1 MDGTVTTV
9 PGGGGQTTW
18 RAGGGGAHR
27 VRLSTMMHP
36 LAMRSKNSPMPR
48 RPKGPVPN
56 RCIQV
61 RFVSKVLSMCCWFNG
76 HYKGCGWPR
85 WFRGEVRN
93 PPLGLHPQEFM
104 LMPQRPIEP
113 GENGK
118 PRNPKAH
125 IGGWSKTYAEL
136 AGWLCDETYADG
148 SPIGVVQLVLYR
160 SNGAIVC
167 DLRIADGQL
176 RLRGIERSPD
186 MALNALEALLRAT
199 PVPWEPCPFPIG
211 GGKDRRKGK

>member
-1 MDGTVTTV
+1 MGGTVTTV
-9 PGGGGQTTW
+9 PGGWGQTTW
-18 RAGGGGAHR
+18 TAGGAGAHR

-36 LAMRSKNSPMPR
+36 LAEESKNRLMPK
-48 RPKGPVPN
+48 RPKGPIRNRAVP
-56 RCIQV
+56 II
-61 RFVSKVLSMCCWFNG
+61 FASPVLSMHCWFNG

-85 WFRGEVRN
+85 WFRGEVRYLH
-93 PPLGLHPQEFM
+93 LGWHPREIM
-104 LMPQRPIEP
+104 LMPTRPVDQ

-118 PRNPKAH
+118 PRNLKAH
-125 IGGWSKTYAEL
+125 VGAWVKTYAEL

-148 SPIGVVQLVLYR
+148 SQIGPVQLVLYR

-167 DLRIADGQL
+167 DLRIGDGQL
-176 RLRGIERSPD
+176 RLRGVERSPD
-186 MALNALEALLRAT
+186 MALAALEALLRAS